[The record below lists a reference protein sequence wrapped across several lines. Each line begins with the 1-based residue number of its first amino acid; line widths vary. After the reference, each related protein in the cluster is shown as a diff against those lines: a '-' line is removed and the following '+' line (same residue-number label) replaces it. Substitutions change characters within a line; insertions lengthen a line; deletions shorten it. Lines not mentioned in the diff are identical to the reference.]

1 MNILD
6 SRILLKRSTTAG
18 VVPTIP
24 ATSNHT
30 DGTWIASDIY
40 SGETFVNT
48 VDKRAFVRLGSDIKE
63 IPLQNSLIGT
73 YKYAQRTLTSA
84 EIKLLGTTPI
94 TLIPAPGA
102 GKSIWLKNVYAR
114 LNFNTTAYS
123 TIGTMWLKING
134 ASSEIGE
141 MNQQFLAST
150 VTRFGKFYTY
160 FEFTDN
166 ATNTGILENAALQIY
181 TSANPTLGNS
191 TIDILTEY
199 QILDFTDIFFFE

>member
-24 ATSNHT
+24 ATSSHT
-30 DGTWIASDIY
+30 DGTWVASDIY

-48 VDKRAFVRLGSDIKE
+48 VDKRAFVRLGSDVKE

-73 YKYAQRTLTSA
+73 YQYAQRTLTSA
-84 EIKLLGTTPI
+84 EILALGTTPI
-94 TLIPAPGA
+94 TLVAAPGA

-123 TIGTMWLKING
+123 DNILYLKING
-134 ASSEIGE
+134 ATDNIGE
-141 MNQQFLAST
+141 SNNFLKST
-150 VTRFGKFYTY
+150 ITKFSNFVIFSDFLPST
-160 FEFTDN
+160 TS
-166 ATNTGILENAALQIY
+166 TGFLENSALRISSN
-181 TSANPTLGNS
+181 TNPTTGNS
-191 TIDILTEY
+191 TIDLLVEY
-199 QILDFTDIFFFE
+199 QILDFNSIF